1 MDNETENQLESL
13 PIANIN
19 PVNPSE
25 LDDLYFYEG
34 KDLGNSYLKDKT
46 AFRLWAP
53 LASEAKLVTYKHWD
67 DTDGMEIQMVRS
79 EKGTWTIELNGNQ
92 DGLIYTYK
100 VKLGETWS
108 EAVDPYVRAVT
119 VNGDK
124 RVVIDLTDTNPKGGH
139 GINRLLK
146 KLRT

>member
-100 VKLGETWS
+100 VKLGETW
-108 EAVDPYVRAVT
+108 
-119 VNGDK
+119 K
-124 RVVIDLTDTNPKGGH
+124 RSRRSLCS
-139 GINRLLK
+139 RSYC
-146 KLRT
+146 